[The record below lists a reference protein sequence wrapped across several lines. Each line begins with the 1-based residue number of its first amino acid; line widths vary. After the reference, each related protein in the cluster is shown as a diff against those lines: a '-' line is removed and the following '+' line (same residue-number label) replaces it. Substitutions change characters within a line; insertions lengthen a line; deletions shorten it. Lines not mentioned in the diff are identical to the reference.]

1 MPLEKRGNVC
11 YNIEK
16 SGGVFDLK
24 KKQGFV
30 QGALILAAASL
41 IVKIIG
47 AVYKI
52 PLRRFILDAEGI
64 GLYNSAYTIY
74 NVLFI
79 IATAGIPVAISKMVA
94 ESLAK
99 ENYKETVKIYNVSK
113 ILLTVIGFIGSSVMF
128 FGAGVFSQLISAP
141 SAKYS
146 IMALAPSLF
155 FVCIMSAYRGFNQ
168 GLSNMLPTAVSE
180 IMESSGKLVLGLVLA
195 YLMLPFGKKFSA
207 AGAIL
212 GVSTGTFI
220 GAAYLFIHN
229 RNNKKELKNLIKNNA
244 EQKQRSTNEIIKRLL
259 TLAIPITIGST
270 VFTLATVIDLGMI
283 MNQLK
288 SLGYDEATRV
298 QMYGYYASDAVT
310 MFNMPTTIISTLGV
324 SLVPAI
330 AGAMALNN
338 KREARRTAETA
349 LRLTIM
355 LAAPCAVGMSVLSEP
370 ILNLAYGDVGATNIL
385 KILSLGIIFL
395 SLVMITNSILQSM
408 GKVWIPIGN
417 MAVGAVIKIFVNYM
431 LVGNPQ
437 IHINGAPVGTV
448 LCYAVTSILNLIA
461 LRKTLKPDMEISFI
475 IKEIIVTGVMGVSAY
490 ALYEAVRSID
500 YKIALLLAVA
510 VAVGVYFSGLI
521 ILKAIRKE
529 DVDSMPGAEKIHKI
543 IGRFL

>member
-1 MPLEKRGNVC
+1 M
-11 YNIEK
+11 
-16 SGGVFDLK
+16 K

-41 IVKIIG
+41 IVKMIG

-79 IATAGIPVAISKMVA
+79 IATAGIPVAISKMIS
-94 ESLAK
+94 ESIVK
-99 ENYKETVKIYNVSK
+99 ENYRETAKIYKVSK
-113 ILLTVIGFIGSSVMF
+113 ILLTIIGIVGTAIMF
-128 FGAGVFSQLISAP
+128 FGAGIFAQLISAP
-141 SAKYS
+141 SATYP

-168 GLSNMLPTAVSE
+168 GLSNMTPTAVSE
-180 IMESSGKLVLGLVLA
+180 IIESTGKLVLGLVLA
-195 YLMLPFGKKFSA
+195 YIMLPFGKNFSA

-220 GAAYLFIHN
+220 GAVYLFTFN
-229 RNNKKELKNLIKNNA
+229 RRNKRELKALIKNSEEK
-244 EQKQRSTNEIIKRLL
+244 EQITTKQIMKRLL

-288 SLGYDEATRV
+288 AIGYDEATRV
-298 QMYGYYASDAVT
+298 RMYGYYASDAVT

-324 SLVPAI
+324 SIVPAI
-330 AGAMALNN
+330 AGALAIGN
-338 KREARRTAETA
+338 KKEARTTAETA
-349 LRLTIM
+349 LRLTVM
-355 LAAPCAVGMSVLSEP
+355 LALPCAIGMSTLAEP
-370 ILNLAYGDVGATNIL
+370 ILNLAYGDFGATSIL
-385 KILSLGIIFL
+385 RILAIGIVFL

-408 GKVWIPIGN
+408 GKVWIPIVN
-417 MAVGAVIKIFVNYM
+417 MAVGAVIKVAVNYM
-431 LVGNPQ
+431 LVGNPE
-437 IHINGAPVGTV
+437 ININGAPVGTV
-448 LCYAVTSILNLIA
+448 LCYGVTGILNLIA
-461 LRKTLKPDMEISFI
+461 LRKHLKPDVGYVFI
-475 IKEIIVTGVMGVSAY
+475 VKEILVTAVMGIGARY
-490 ALYEAVRSID
+490 IYELVQNVAD
-500 YKIALLLAVA
+500 YKVALLVA
-510 VAVGVYFSGLI
+510 VIVAVIIYFTGLI

-529 DVDSMPGAEKIHKI
+529 DVDSMPGAAKIHKI